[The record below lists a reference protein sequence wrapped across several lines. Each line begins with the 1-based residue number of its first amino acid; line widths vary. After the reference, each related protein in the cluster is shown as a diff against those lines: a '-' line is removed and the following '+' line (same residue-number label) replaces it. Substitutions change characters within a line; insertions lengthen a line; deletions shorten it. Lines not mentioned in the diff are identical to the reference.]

1 MLDFKKAFQRSERY
15 KTKIFYDKKGPIFD
29 YKKIEFTIK
38 NSNLME
44 EPKKDMMSKTSYI
57 STQEQEIRKRKIK
70 EMSSLNKIGYSF
82 GLKEGLSKDFWKKRQ
97 EHNQEMKKEF
107 ENLFQLDNITSSK
120 DLMFSKNKLKSSSS
134 DSIRDKIKR
143 NKENKKMLIKRKLE
157 KRFENV
163 KKRYLII

>member
-1 MLDFKKAFQRSERY
+1 
-15 KTKIFYDKKGPIFD
+15 
-29 YKKIEFTIK
+29 
-38 NSNLME
+38 
-44 EPKKDMMSKTSYI
+44 
-57 STQEQEIRKRKIK
+57 
-70 EMSSLNKIGYSF
+70 MSSLNKIGYSF